1 MTLVLEYSL
10 LFPWPQEAH
19 LRHFLISS
27 SPFSVNIY
35 WALSLYQ
42 TPRSSRVTTEKR
54 NQGRNRLLNWREFSL
69 QSSMPLWPNCSYGT
83 YISLYEAVISS
94 CVVFP
99 MWLLVLP
106 RQRTQLIYFIFQLSS
121 IGVSKLWSVGQM
133 SPPAYFS
140 SGLWATSSVDSIS
153 YLKKIKRIFH
163 NTWKWK
169 LYEI

>member
-83 YISLYEAVISS
+83 YISLYGAVISS

-106 RQRTQLIYFIFQLSS
+106 RQRTTAYLFYIPIIQYRGQQTLVCGPNVASCLFFIWL
-121 IGVSKLWSVGQM
+121 VSYKQCW
-133 SPPAYFS
+133 
-140 SGLWATSSVDSIS
+140 
-153 YLKKIKRIFH
+153 
-163 NTWKWK
+163 
-169 LYEI
+169 